1 MECLGGGGG
10 EGGHL
15 KEVSSW
21 FVKVDVPVLD
31 NTQCEAALQKT
42 RLGPDFLLHPVEQ
55 HHD

>member
-15 KEVSSW
+15 KEVSW

>member
-15 KEVSSW
+15 MEVW
-21 FVKVDVPVLD
+21 FVQVDVPVLD